1 MIFSWANRPSNDFK
15 GDAGY
20 QDAIECI
27 HALAK
32 VLNVRP
38 EEILIESTGVI
49 GHRIKKEALL
59 DSLPKLVGSLSS
71 TIEGYFA
78 FLSYSTRYLHLFVVS
93 CHDFSFVQII
103 LSVGL
108 QG

>member
-71 TIEGYFA
+71 TIEGWFTG
-78 FLSYSTRYLHLFVVS
+78 L
-93 CHDFSFVQII
+93 I
-103 LSVGL
+103 LQLWRSQPL
-108 QG
+108 IL